1 MWDKYLKNDIVV
13 QHDGDSGD
21 SCQRTATFIFLNII
35 CGRKDNTL
43 FSKMLFQIQS
53 SRGRFRRSN
62 DKNHWGFRPS
72 NCSRDQVS
80 IARIAMA
87 AFNYKKPFLSSYWQQ
102 LLRLGFHQNFLKGT
116 DDVNE
121 RWKIPDI
128 ISPAEIAILIRGCNL
143 WILWP
148 FLWVI
153 DLLRSF
159 DIIFR
164 DKNNWDQDNMLSQ
177 HLYFSVLKMSTP
189 IAVFNL
195 AFYLRS
201 NYLSRISNYYSIENN
216 GIPPMIDLFKEADSK
231 MKEYLCENYYFVRLL
246 LR

>member
-1 MWDKYLKNDIVV
+1 MLEKYLKNDIIV

-35 CGRKDNTL
+35 CGIKNNEL

-87 AFNYKKPFLSSYWQQ
+87 SFNYKKPFVLSYWQQ
-102 LLRLGFHQNFLKGT
+102 LLRIGFHQNFLKGT
-116 DDVNE
+116 DDINE
-121 RWKIPDI
+121 RWKTPDF
-128 ISPAEIAILIRGCNL
+128 ISPAEIAILIRGLNL

-148 FLWVI
+148 VLFIL
-153 DLLRSF
+153 DLLKSF

-164 DKNNWDQDNMLSQ
+164 DDENWDQDNMLSQ

-189 IAVFNL
+189 ISVFNL
-195 AFYLRS
+195 AFYLRT
-201 NYLSRISNYYSIENN
+201 NYMSRILNYYSLENN
-216 GIPPMIDLFKEADSK
+216 GIPPMIDLFKQAETK
-231 MKEYLCENYYFVRLL
+231 MKEYLWETFYYVRFL